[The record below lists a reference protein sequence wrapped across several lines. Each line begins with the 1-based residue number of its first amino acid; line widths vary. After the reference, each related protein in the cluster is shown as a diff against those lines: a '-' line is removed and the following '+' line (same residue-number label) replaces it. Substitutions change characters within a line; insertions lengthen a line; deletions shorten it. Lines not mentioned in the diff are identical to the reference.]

1 MALGITLDTHTAQL
15 LDSSVDLFLLSR
27 VDYFKIYIPE
37 QVSLFIFRNAI
48 KNENITRSLII
59 FRHVFLS

>member
-27 VDYFKIYIPE
+27 VHYFKIYIPE